1 MLAVITHF
9 VVREIAP
16 DVCRLVINLPNFGWV
31 VSHLSKTG
39 DERERHPTPNG
50 QCKKHDAWN

>member
-16 DVCRLVINLPNFGWV
+16 DVCRLVINLPNFWV
-31 VSHLSKTG
+31 GRQPLSKTG
-39 DERERHPTPNG
+39 DEREKHPTPNG